1 VESITQ
7 PVDAGES
14 HWGGVVPAS
23 ETLAG
28 MVASG
33 GVVDVALLGPL
44 LDHLPAICWLARGDG
59 YALWVNRRWQ
69 EYCGL
74 TQEALIGMGYMAVV
88 DPDTVE
94 SFSSDWLERVA
105 AGQPFEA
112 HISLLGA
119 DAVSR
124 PFIGRAQPVVDAA
137 GEIVAWFGLNLDVSK
152 QVAAESALLAAEAKS
167 HSILERIGE
176 GVFIIGRDFH
186 LLDVNAECAR
196 LDGRPSE
203 AIVGRHILEVWPHIA
218 GTALWETY
226 QRSMA
231 TGESATIELSLIYQE
246 KLAWR
251 DARIYPVD
259 EGVAVFYR
267 DITDRK
273 LAAAALVESESRFEA
288 IVESIDPMIWT
299 TDANGLAVFRN
310 QRWFEWTGFP
320 QDHVSTD
327 VRPAIIH
334 PDDQARESE
343 IWDRALK
350 TGEPYECDFRMHH
363 HSGEYRWVTSR
374 AKAMRDEAGRI
385 QEWYGVCLD
394 IHDQVL
400 VQTGLRDLNET
411 LERRVAEEMA
421 RRADAEDA
429 LRQAQKME
437 AVGQLTGGLAHDFNN
452 LLTAIAGALE
462 LISDRV
468 AQGRFDALA
477 RLIGVADGA
486 TRRAAAL
493 TQRLLA
499 FSRRQTLDP
508 KATDLN
514 ALVLGMADLIG
525 RTVGPTIDLKL
536 ELAPDLWR
544 VMIDPNQLESAL
556 LNLCINARDAM
567 PEGGELKIKTSRHD
581 LDAAEAEAQN
591 LQPGSYVW
599 LCVIDT
605 GTGMPPEV
613 IERAFDPFFTTKP
626 LGGGTGLG
634 LSMVYGFARQS
645 GGHARII
652 SEVGRGTT
660 LCVYLPRDLTASE
673 ETAPTDDIEA
683 ANRVALGG
691 TILVVDDEAA
701 VRALIAESL
710 QEAGYEVLEAEDGEA
725 GLRIL
730 RSPAVISLL
739 VTDVGLPGGMNGRQM
754 ADAARTSRP
763 DLKVLFIT
771 GYAEGQVMAK
781 AATEPGLR
789 ILSKPFPLQVL
800 VSKVAE
806 ILAET

>member
-1 VESITQ
+1 VVSITPPQ
-7 PVDAGES
+7 DAGDS
-14 HWGGVVPAS
+14 RWGGVVPAS

-74 TQEALIGMGYMAVV
+74 TQDALVGMGYVAVV

-112 HISLLGA
+112 QIRLLGA
-119 DAVSR
+119 DGVSR

-137 GEIVAWFGLNLDVSK
+137 GEIVAWFGLNLDVSR

-176 GVFIIGRDFH
+176 AVFIIGRNFH

-196 LDGRPSE
+196 LDGRSRE
-203 AIVGRHILEVWPHIA
+203 EIVGRHILEVWPHID

-231 TGESATIELSLIYQE
+231 TGEAETLEVNFVYRD
-246 KLAWR
+246 KLVWR
-251 DARIYPVD
+251 DVRMYPVD

-299 TDANGLAVFRN
+299 TDANGLSVFRN
-310 QRWFEWTGFP
+310 QRWAEWTGFRLDP
-320 QDHVSTD
+320 ASTD
-327 VRPAIIH
+327 VRPDIIH
-334 PDDQARESE
+334 PDDQARESVV
-343 IWDRALK
+343 WDRALK
-350 TGEPYECDFRMHH
+350 TGEPYDCDFRMHH
-363 HSGEYRWVTSR
+363 HSGEYRWVSSR
-374 AKAMRDEAGRI
+374 ARAMRNEAGAIR
-385 QEWYGVCLD
+385 EWYGVCLD

-400 VQTGLRDLNET
+400 VQAGLRDLNET

-421 RRADAEDA
+421 ERAKAEEA

-468 AQGRFDALA
+468 AQGRFDALS
-477 RLIGVADGA
+477 RLVSVADGA

-508 KATDLN
+508 KSTDVN
-514 ALVLGMADLIG
+514 ALIHGMADLIS

-536 ELAPDLWR
+536 DLAPDLWR
-544 VMIDPNQLESAL
+544 VMIDTNQLESAL

-567 PEGGELKIKTSRHD
+567 PEGGVLTIKTSHHE
-581 LDAAEAEAQN
+581 LNAAEAAAQD
-591 LQPGSYVW
+591 LPPGSYVW

-613 IERAFDPFFTTKP
+613 IDRAFDPFFTTKP

-652 SEVGRGTT
+652 SEFGRGTT
-660 LCVYLPRDLTASE
+660 LCVYLPRDLTAADDSE
-673 ETAPTDDIEA
+673 PTIEVETTNP
-683 ANRVALGG
+683 VALGG

-701 VRALIAESL
+701 VRGLVAESL
-710 QEAGYEVLEAEDGEA
+710 QEAGYNILEAEDGEA

-730 RSPAVISLL
+730 RSTVPISLL

-754 ADAARTSRP
+754 ADAARSSRP

-781 AATEPGLR
+781 AADEPGLR
-789 ILSKPFPLQVL
+789 ILSKPFPLQTL
-800 VSKVAE
+800 VSKVRE
-806 ILAET
+806 ILAEP